1 MAYKIFFHNK
11 TLLLSEKHRLKYV
24 GAFCFAE
31 RGNTMAEREEKT
43 IYCPKC
49 NRKAFTIY
57 VGAGMVMKHKCSKCN
72 QLVVYNPR
80 YGVKLKPLEER
91 NTSSGVR
98 FY

>member
-1 MAYKIFFHNK
+1 MAYEKNSHNK
-11 TLLLSEKHRLKYV
+11 TLLLSERHRHYG

-57 VGAGMVMKHKCSKCN
+57 VGAGMVMKHKCGKCN

-91 NTSSGVR
+91 QTSSGVR